1 VQLKFLLPILFL
13 CAISLAACGSSGSG
27 DEAQGADPTRTV
39 SDSEP
44 DPSLTRVEPAE
55 KGKRPWEQPRSA
67 PQPKKIIIKDIKVG
81 KGPPAKVGDELW
93 VHYGAFDYA
102 TGKTVET
109 SWVLTYKFELGSEFA
124 NEGWEKGLVGMKAG
138 GRRELTVPP
147 KFAPATGAEVFVVDL
162 VAVK

>member
-1 VQLKFLLPILFL
+1 VQRTGSTS
-13 CAISLAACGSSGSG
+13 AATIS
-27 DEAQGADPTRTV
+27 
-39 SDSEP
+39 SEP

-55 KGKRPWEQPRSA
+55 KGKRPWQQPRSA

-81 KGPPAKVGDELW
+81 KGLPAKVGDELW

-109 SWVLTYKFELGSEFA
+109 SWILTYKFELGSEFA
-124 NEGWEKGLVGMKAG
+124 NEGWEKGLVGMRAG